1 MSSQTEQRSSHSLA
15 RRCSSRIGATKL
27 PKSSPLD
34 ATRRCYRHPLSVEP
48 FLAHGSLTPDCR
60 TPQSDA
66 SWNQLLGPVVVE
78 DVNTRRSL
86 SAAALVLLVAACSGE
101 AAPSSPHATPRT
113 SASPPTP
120 VGTPSATDEIDISSL
135 SGRIVFDNFEDVWSI
150 NADGTRLRRLTR
162 SPWQEFQAT
171 WSPDGH
177 FIAYRSEPNGQP
189 EIWVMNADGSG
200 QHRLTRDGGF
210 PDWSPDGSMIAYASG
225 GGPSGRSSIAI
236 MNADAS
242 GQRRLPHTD
251 YGEYPS
257 WSPDGKRIAFSSN
270 LSGEAKM
277 FIVDVDGSRV
287 VDLSSVGEGGKVAWS
302 PDGRSIL
309 FESHRDH
316 PDNYTDIYV
325 MRPDGSGVRRLTR
338 ANGGLPGWS
347 PDGRYIVFSAGG
359 LFVMRADG
367 SGVTSLPVKGVGE
380 ASFPDWH

>member
-1 MSSQTEQRSSHSLA
+1 MDQ
-15 RRCSSRIGATKL
+15 
-27 PKSSPLD
+27 
-34 ATRRCYRHPLSVEP
+34 
-48 FLAHGSLTPDCR
+48 
-60 TPQSDA
+60 
-66 SWNQLLGPVVVE
+66 
-78 DVNTRRSL
+78 RRSL
-86 SAAALVLLVAACSGE
+86 LAATLVFLVAACSGE
-101 AAPSSPHATPRT
+101 AAPHRPHPTPRT
-113 SASPPTP
+113 SAPPSRRVDLT
-120 VGTPSATDEIDISSL
+120 SL
-135 SGRIVFDNFEDVWSI
+135 PGRIVFDNFQDVWTI
-150 NADGTRLRRLTR
+150 NADGTGLRRLTR
-162 SPWQEFQAT
+162 SPWPEFQPT
-171 WSPDGH
+171 LSPGGRS
-177 FIAYRSEPNGQP
+177 IAYRSEPQEYP
-189 EIWVMNADGSG
+189 ELWVMNADGTG